1 MSRCQK
7 EHDELCAGRRNA
19 TCGLWRAQGIEQRL
33 ASPLTPAT
41 MTGAT
46 VVSFPAQRG
55 RESEGPWAFRS
66 DPRQPVRGSRGTRYA
81 PSATPG
87 LVILRAVADDASPST
102 GERASERLVPAKIR
116 DVSFPASV
124 RGYDRRA
131 VDDYVKSVN
140 QVIAELEIRSSP
152 QAAVRHALEQVG
164 EQTTGILQRSR
175 ETAEEII
182 ASARQEA
189 EEITARAKAEAA
201 EIVVNASTEAERE
214 RAEAEE
220 FVAKARAEAEE
231 ILANS
236 RAEAEETLANS
247 RAEAEKALA
256 QSRADAAQ
264 RLQRSKDEVAA
275 LREEAEAR
283 MRELDADTESLRG
296 GRQAL
301 LDDMRGMTARLEELT
316 REAAAR
322 FPPREPAEPAEEEIP
337 ALGGAETEPLGVA
350 ATDEPPG
357 AIQAIRPHEG
367 QIDEP
372 ATDERE

>member
-1 MSRCQK
+1 
-7 EHDELCAGRRNA
+7 
-19 TCGLWRAQGIEQRL
+19 
-33 ASPLTPAT
+33 
-41 MTGAT
+41 
-46 VVSFPAQRG
+46 
-55 RESEGPWAFRS
+55 
-66 DPRQPVRGSRGTRYA
+66 
-81 PSATPG
+81 
-87 LVILRAVADDASPST
+87 LVILLTVADDASPST

-124 RGYDRRA
+124 RGYERRA

-201 EIVVNASTEAERE
+201 EIVVNTSTEAERE

-220 FVAKARAEAEE
+220 LVAKARAEAEE

-236 RAEAEETLANS
+236 RAET
-247 RAEAEKALA
+247 EKALA

-264 RLQRSKDEVAA
+264 RLQRSQDEVAA
-275 LREEAEAR
+275 LQEEAEAR
-283 MRELDADTESLRG
+283 MRELDADTESLRD
-296 GRQAL
+296 GRRAL

-316 REAAAR
+316 SEAAAR

-337 ALGGAETEPLGVA
+337 ALGGADTEPLGVA

-357 AIQAIRPHEG
+357 GDQAPRGPD
-367 QIDEP
+367 DEP